1 MKKYFLLLSLLVFII
16 SLNSCSNTD
25 CSSFDIDS
33 YYLQEDGNYRMT
45 LSGNAGNPLAEILM
59 TVKKRQKT
67 NISGIYTISKI
78 YVDTI
83 SGFSTLKGVF
93 SAKES
98 EDDNRVIMNMNP
110 SVADFNIFVE
120 FALDKNNINGIWY
133 TNGILGK
140 TSQGSVKGYKVLYM
154 KK

>member
-1 MKKYFLLLSLLVFII
+1 MKKYFLLLSLFALII

-45 LSGNAGNPLAEILM
+45 LSGNSGNPLAEILM
-59 TVKKRQKT
+59 TVKKRQKQ
-67 NISGIYTISKI
+67 NISGVYTLSKV

-93 SAKES
+93 SAKEN
-98 EDDNRVIMNMNP
+98 ENDNRVIMNLNP
-110 SVADFNIFVE
+110 SVADYNIFVE
-120 FALDKNNINGIWY
+120 FALDKNNINGVWY
-133 TNGILGK
+133 TGGMTGK
-140 TSQGSVKGYKVLYM
+140 TTQGSVKGYKVLYM